1 MKKTA
6 ALLLALLMGVLT
18 LTACGGTGAG
28 GKEAQEQAQGIDSI
42 RTFGDLLTLESDTVQ
57 TAVTEDTLIYVF
69 ELGGIYYRAS
79 SAIDQ
84 ATAEA
89 LFEVDFFS
97 PDDADKVREL
107 VGDLEIEKIENLN
120 ETILSQEEL
129 DALMGKTGQEL
140 LDDGWVWTGHD
151 LEAMEFW
158 MQKGAFTY
166 TIVFDGKVDEADYDT
181 FDAEEGIRE
190 MTVKSAA
197 FYELGDATNIE

>member
-1 MKKTA
+1 M
-6 ALLLALLMGVLT
+6 
-18 LTACGGTGAG
+18 
-28 GKEAQEQAQGIDSI
+28 
-42 RTFGDLLTLESDTVQ
+42 
-57 TAVTEDTLIYVF
+57 
-69 ELGGIYYRAS
+69 
-79 SAIDQ
+79 
-84 ATAEA
+84 
-89 LFEVDFFS
+89 
-97 PDDADKVREL
+97 
-107 VGDLEIEKIENLN
+107 EIEKIENLN